1 MGIFDYHRLCREG
14 KIEVVPT
21 KPVKS
26 VEDLS
31 VSYTPGVGDV
41 AEKIKENPDLVY
53 DYTTKGNLVAVV
65 TNGTAVLGLGNTG
78 VYASKPVMEGKAVL
92 FKIFADID
100 VFDIEI
106 NEKSPEKLVEII
118 SAVSPTF
125 GGINLEDIKAP
136 DCFIVERALKER
148 VDIPVMHDDQWGTA
162 TVILAGLFN
171 ALYIAGKNLQDVKIV
186 INGAGSSALA
196 TAKLLRKAGAQNI
209 FILDSKGLLSQKRED
224 LSEYKREFAVDMPV
238 YKLDRVIE
246 DADVFIGLSVG
257 NTLKEN
263 HLLKM
268 SKNPVVFALANPIPE
283 IYPDLA
289 KKIRED
295 GILATGRSDFK
306 NQINNVLS
314 FPYLFRGAL
323 DVRAKE
329 INTEMLV
336 SAAEKIAQIARKEVP
351 DYLRDIYQEKFSFG
365 KEYIIPKPF
374 DRRLLLEVP
383 VAVAET
389 AVKTG
394 TTRKEFDAEIYR
406 ENLRK
411 RMERIEKIFPYC
423 SL

>member
-31 VSYTPGVGDV
+31 VSYTPGVGSV
-41 AEKIKENPDLVY
+41 AEKIKENNELVY
-53 DYTTKGNLVAVV
+53 DYTAKGNLVAVI
-65 TNGTAVLGLGNTG
+65 TNGTAVLGLGDAG
-78 VYASKPVMEGKAVL
+78 VFASKPVMEGKAVL

-106 NEKSPEKLVEII
+106 NEKSPERLAEII
-118 SAVSPTF
+118 SSISPTF

-136 DCFIVERALKER
+136 ECFVVEKELKKKVE
-148 VDIPVMHDDQWGTA
+148 IPVMHDDQWGTA
-162 TVILAGLFN
+162 TVILAGLYN
-171 ALYIAGKNLQDVKIV
+171 ALYIAGKDLNRVKIV

-196 TAKLLRKAGAQNI
+196 TAKLLKEVGAQNI
-209 FILDSKGLLSQKRED
+209 FILDSKGLLSRERED
-224 LSEYKREFAVDMPV
+224 LNEFKREFAVDMPV
-238 YKLDRVIE
+238 CTLDKVIE

-257 NTLKEN
+257 NTLKKK

-268 SKNPVVFALANPIPE
+268 SKNPIVFALANPIPE

-289 KKIRED
+289 EKIRKD

-314 FPYLFRGAL
+314 FPYIFRGAL
-323 DVRAKE
+323 DVRAKD
-329 INTEMLV
+329 INFHMLKA
-336 SAAEKIAQIARKEVP
+336 AAEKIAEIARKKVL
-351 DYLRDIYQEKFSFG
+351 DYLKDIYHEEFSFG
-365 KEYIIPKPF
+365 KDYIIPKPF

-383 VAVAET
+383 VAVAEI

-394 TTRKEFDAEIYR
+394 VSQREIDVDTYRKNLKTR
-406 ENLRK
+406 L
-411 RMERIEKIFPYC
+411 ERINKIFPYC